1 MPIKELFLQIINMS
15 FTGSLVIVA
24 VLLLRLPL
32 KKAPKFYTYLL
43 WAVVL
48 FRLLCPVSFEFSGS
62 QIPAI
67 QLIEPQ
73 MLEQPKFHISSGI
86 NALDEPVNT
95 YFNGTFYEGVTVP
108 TGTKQD
114 IADTLAVI
122 WLGGVIVITGGSII
136 SLLRL
141 KKRLI
146 GAVNLRDNIY
156 LADNID
162 MPFALGILAPKIYLP
177 STLQEQEMPYIIL
190 HEQTHLSRG
199 DHIVKLLAFAA
210 LALHW
215 FNPLVWLAFR
225 LSMLDME
232 MACDELVLRK
242 MPQDVR
248 CEYSQSLL
256 RLSGGG
262 KARPLSPLAFG
273 ESDPAQ
279 RIKNLLNY
287 RKPTLWLTISAV
299 VLVMAGILLLGG
311 NKPLTVNED
320 NDNIDIDRNF
330 AAQLAATEWKQDITP
345 ELRQAVFDFA
355 AEHHWDF
362 LPIFAA
368 ETKDE
373 ITAVDYLFA
382 YYADNLVWEG
392 LNIIDSPGSVTLA
405 EVQDYAARHFG
416 AGELTVQPT
425 DYMKPFQ
432 FADGT
437 FTSMPAEWRT
447 PPYYELTEITAKPGD
462 NGQIVYTLT
471 MNSYDMSSLV
481 EGYAATDENE
491 EKAVQTAQKA
501 LIAAYNLD
509 ENAAPAEKQQAVRQM
524 IINGDT
530 EALQGLCYQDL
541 NIKVSFALP
550 ENCENAAEDIF
561 YISHLQIA
569 ICYDNATFLITNYVD
584 TTAKH
589 YVNALDLT
597 AYDVDIQMHK
607 VPQEFM
613 FDGLPAP
620 LTVYGV
626 DSKIYFDDPKAAAL
640 PTPYDIMQT
649 DNGYMLPMPD
659 ASGFFGIY
667 TSQKGTALAA
677 LVPNNDEQNGLF
689 YTPGKEYSLF
699 ALQIALQQAL
709 EAQGLISG
717 PTFRG
722 NGGNNI
728 LVYFPL
734 STGETCHLLLSQPA
748 TQGEHGIWCVER
760 WKDGNNH
767 EYFVRVDTDQTV
779 EEYYATLQAECDRG
793 HRPSLLDPEQVA
805 LEFINGQ
812 LYNTAQTGVG
822 ITSRDLVINGGKA
835 YPMYLEQPVSEYFGY
850 ITKFVPEESS
860 IIHLDKALYLTAT
873 ANPDKLKELGIDAD
887 KLDNGYYIHNP
898 QSWPY
903 GLQIT
908 DSTEYKF
915 FKDGSSDYYITTD
928 AAEFA
933 AYLAEFDGDFQPPF
947 WVTTVG
953 PGISKIEQQ
962 YLP

>member
-1 MPIKELFLQIINMS
+1 MPTKELFLQIVNMS
-15 FTGSLVIVA
+15 FTGSLVILA

-32 KKAPKFYTYLL
+32 KKAPKIYTYLL
-43 WAVVL
+43 WALVL
-48 FRLLCPVSFEFSGS
+48 FRLLCPFSFEFSGS
-62 QIPAI
+62 QIPAG

-73 MLEQPKFHISSGI
+73 MLEQPQFHISSGI

-95 YFNGTFYEGVTVP
+95 YFDGTFYEGVTVP

-122 WLGGVIVITGGSII
+122 WLGGICVITVGSII

-141 KKRLI
+141 KKRLV
-146 GAVNLRDNIY
+146 GAVKLRDNIY

-162 MPFALGILAPKIYLP
+162 MPFALGVLAPKIYLP

-232 MACDELVLRK
+232 MSCDELVLRK

-262 KARPLSPLAFG
+262 KTRPLSPLAFG
-273 ESDPAQ
+273 ESDPAH

-287 RKPTLWLTISAV
+287 RKPTLWLTVSAV
-299 VLVMAGILLLGG
+299 VLVIAGVLLLGG
-311 NKPLTVNED
+311 NKPLTTNE
-320 NDNIDIDRNF
+320 NTDIDRNF
-330 AAQLAATEWKQDITP
+330 AAQLAAEEWQEGITP
-345 ELRQAVFDFA
+345 ELREAVFDFA
-355 AEHHWDF
+355 AKHHWAF
-362 LPIFAA
+362 LPEFTA

-373 ITAVDYLFA
+373 VSAVDYLFA

-392 LNIIDSPGSVTLA
+392 NDIIESPDSVTLA
-405 EVQDYAARHFG
+405 EVQDYATRHFG
-416 AGELTVQPT
+416 AGELNIKPT
-425 DYMKPFQ
+425 DYMKPF
-432 FADGT
+432 FLTDGV
-437 FTSMPAEWRT
+437 FTSLPTSWWT
-447 PPYYELTEITAKPGD
+447 PPYYELTKITAVPGN
-462 NGQIVYTLT
+462 NGETVYTLT
-471 MNSYDMSSLV
+471 MSEYYMESLV
-481 EGYAATDENE
+481 NVYATADEDE
-491 EKAVQTAQKA
+491 EKAVQTAQNA
-501 LIAAYNLD
+501 LKTAYNLD
-509 ENAAPAEKQQAVRQM
+509 ENATVLEKQQAVRQM

-530 EALQGLCYQDL
+530 EALQGLRYQDTE
-541 NIKVSFALP
+541 IIVTFSLP
-550 ENCENAAEDIF
+550 PNCENAAEDIF
-561 YISHLQIA
+561 YISHAQIE
-569 ICYDNATFLITNYVD
+569 ICRDNDLFLIRNYVEKE
-584 TTAKH
+584 AEH

-597 AYDVDIQMHK
+597 SYDVDIQLHK
-607 VPQEFM
+607 VPQEFA
-613 FDGLPAP
+613 FDGLSAP

-626 DSKIYFDDPKAAAL
+626 DSTIRFDDPKATAM
-640 PTPYDIMQT
+640 PTPYDIIQT
-649 DNGYMLPMPD
+649 DDGYMLPLRD
-659 ASGFFGIY
+659 VSGFYGLY
-667 TSQKGTALAA
+667 TTQKGTALAA
-677 LVPNNDEQNGLF
+677 FVPNSDEQSNVF
-689 YTPGKEYSLF
+689 YNPDKEYSPF

-717 PTFRG
+717 PTFSG
-722 NGGNNI
+722 DGGNNV

-767 EYFVRVDTDQTV
+767 EYFVTVDTDQTV
-779 EEYYATLQAECDRG
+779 EEYYAALQAACDNG
-793 HRPSLLDPEQVA
+793 HQPALLDPEQVA
-805 LEFINGQ
+805 LQFINGQ

-850 ITKFVPEESS
+850 ITKFAPAESS

-903 GLQIT
+903 ALQIT
-908 DSTEYKF
+908 DNTEYKF
-915 FKDGSSDYYITTD
+915 FKDGSSEYYTTTD

-933 AYLAEFDGDFQPPF
+933 AYLAKFDGDFQPPF

>member
-1 MPIKELFLQIINMS
+1 MPTKELFLQIVNMS
-15 FTGSLVIVA
+15 FTGSLVILA

-32 KKAPKFYTYLL
+32 KKAPKIYTYLL

-48 FRLLCPVSFEFSGS
+48 FRLLCPFSFEFSGS
-62 QIPAI
+62 QIPAG

-73 MLEQPKFHISSGI
+73 MLEQPQFHISSGI

-95 YFNGTFYEGVTVP
+95 YFDGTFYEGVTVP

-122 WLGGVIVITGGSII
+122 WLGGICVITVGSII

-141 KKRLI
+141 KKRLV
-146 GAVNLRDNIY
+146 GAVKLRDNIY

-162 MPFALGILAPKIYLP
+162 MPFALGVLAPKIYLP
-177 STLQEQEMPYIIL
+177 STLQGQEMPYIIL

-232 MACDELVLRK
+232 MSCDELVLRK

-248 CEYSQSLL
+248 CEYSQSLI

-262 KARPLSPLAFG
+262 KTRPLSPLAFG

-330 AAQLAATEWKQDITP
+330 AAQLAAEEWQEGITP
-345 ELRQAVFDFA
+345 ELREAVFDFA

-368 ETKDE
+368 ETQDE

-416 AGELTVQPT
+416 AGELTVQST

-550 ENCENAAEDIF
+550 ENCKNAAEDIF

-569 ICYDNATFLITNYVD
+569 ICYDNDTFLIKNYVD
-584 TTAKH
+584 KAAEH

-613 FDGLPAP
+613 FDDLPSP

-689 YTPGKEYSLF
+689 YNPDKEYSPF

-717 PTFRG
+717 PTFSG
-722 NGGNNI
+722 DGGNNV

-767 EYFVRVDTDQTV
+767 EYFVTVDTDQTV
-779 EEYYATLQAECDRG
+779 EEYYAALQAACDNG
-793 HRPSLLDPEQVA
+793 HQPALLDPEQVA
-805 LEFINGQ
+805 LQFINGQ

-850 ITKFVPEESS
+850 ITKFAPAESS
-860 IIHLDKALYLTAT
+860 IIHLDKAQYLTAT

-903 GLQIT
+903 ALQIT
-908 DSTEYKF
+908 DNTEYKF
-915 FKDGSSDYYITTD
+915 FKDGSSEYYTTTD

-933 AYLAEFDGDFQPPF
+933 AYLAKFDGDFQPPF

>member
-1 MPIKELFLQIINMS
+1 MPTKELFLQIVNMS
-15 FTGSLVIVA
+15 FTGSLVILA
-24 VLLLRLPL
+24 VLLLRLLL

-62 QIPAI
+62 QIPAG

-95 YFNGTFYEGVTVP
+95 YFDGTFYEGVTVP

-122 WLGGVIVITGGSII
+122 WLGGVCVIIGGSII

-141 KKRLI
+141 KKRLV
-146 GAVNLRDNIY
+146 GAVKLRDNIY

-162 MPFALGILAPKIYLP
+162 MPFALGVLVPKIYLP

-190 HEQTHLSRG
+190 HEQMHLSRG

-232 MACDELVLRK
+232 MSCDELVLRK

-262 KARPLSPLAFG
+262 KTRPLSPLAFG
-273 ESDPAQ
+273 ESDPAH

-287 RKPTLWLTISAV
+287 RKPTLWLTVSAV
-299 VLVMAGILLLGG
+299 VLVVAGVLLLGG
-311 NKPLTVNED
+311 NKPLTTNENTD
-320 NDNIDIDRNF
+320 IDIDRNF
-330 AAQLAATEWKQDITP
+330 AAQLAAEEWQEGITP
-345 ELRQAVFDFA
+345 ELREAVFDFA
-355 AEHHWDF
+355 AEHCWDF
-362 LPIFAA
+362 LPTFTA
-368 ETKDE
+368 ETKAE
-373 ITAVDYLFA
+373 VSAIEYLLA
-382 YYADNLVWEG
+382 YDADHLVWEG
-392 LNIIDSPGSVTLA
+392 NNIIDSLDSITLA
-405 EVQDYAARHFG
+405 EVQDYATRHFG

-425 DYMKPFQ
+425 DYMKPYR
-432 FADGT
+432 FADGI
-437 FTSMPAEWRT
+437 FTSMPTEWRT
-447 PPYYELTEITAKPGD
+447 PPYYELTKITAVPGD
-462 NGQIVYTLT
+462 NGETVYTLI
-471 MNSYDMSSLV
+471 MSEYDMSSLV
-481 EGYAATDENE
+481 EGYSPVDENA
-491 EKAVQTAQKA
+491 EKAVQTAQNA
-501 LIAAYNLD
+501 LKTAYNLD
-509 ENAAPAEKQQAVRQM
+509 ENATVLEKQQAVRQM
-524 IINGDT
+524 IINGNT
-530 EALQGLCYQDL
+530 EALQGLRYQD
-541 NIKVSFALP
+541 IDIMVTFSLP
-550 ENCENAAEDIF
+550 PNCENAAEDIF
-561 YISHLQIA
+561 YISHAQIA
-569 ICYDNATFLITNYVD
+569 ICRDNDLFLIRNYVD
-584 TTAKH
+584 KVAEH

-597 AYDVDIQMHK
+597 AYDVDIQLHK
-607 VPQEFM
+607 VPHEFM
-613 FDGLPAP
+613 FDDLPAP

-626 DSKIYFDDPKAAAL
+626 DSKIYFDDPKAAAM
-640 PTPYDIMQT
+640 PTPYDIKQT
-649 DNGYMLPMPD
+649 DDGYMLPMRD
-659 ASGFFGIY
+659 ASGFFGLY
-667 TSQKGTALAA
+667 TTQKGTALAA
-677 LVPNNDEQNGLF
+677 IVPNSDEQSNIF
-689 YTPGKEYSLF
+689 YNPDKEYSLF

-709 EAQGLISG
+709 EAQCLING
-717 PTFRG
+717 PTFSG
-722 NGGNNI
+722 DGGNNV

-767 EYFVRVDTDQTV
+767 EYFVTVDTDQTV
-779 EEYYATLQAECDRG
+779 EEYYAALQAACDNG
-793 HRPSLLDPEQVA
+793 HQPALLDPEQVA
-805 LEFINGQ
+805 LQFINGQ
-812 LYNTAQTGVG
+812 LYNTAKTGVG
-822 ITSRDLVINGGKA
+822 ITSRDLKINSGKA

-850 ITKFVPEESS
+850 ITKFAPAESS
-860 IIHLDKALYLTAT
+860 IIHLDKAQYLTTT

-903 GLQIT
+903 ALQIT
-908 DSTEYKF
+908 DNTEYKF
-915 FKDGSSDYYITTD
+915 FKDGSSEYYTTTD

-933 AYLAEFDGDFQPPF
+933 AYLTKFNGDFQPPF

>member
-1 MPIKELFLQIINMS
+1 MPTKELFLQIVNMS
-15 FTGSLVIVA
+15 FTGSLVILA

-32 KKAPKFYTYLL
+32 KKAPKIYTYLL
-43 WAVVL
+43 WALVL
-48 FRLLCPVSFEFSGS
+48 FRLLCPFSFEFSGS
-62 QIPAI
+62 QIPAG

-73 MLEQPKFHISSGI
+73 MLEQPQFHISSGI

-95 YFNGTFYEGVTVP
+95 YFDGTFYEGVTVP

-122 WLGGVIVITGGSII
+122 WLGGICVITVGSII

-141 KKRLI
+141 KKRLV
-146 GAVNLRDNIY
+146 GAVKLRDNIY

-162 MPFALGILAPKIYLP
+162 MPFALGVLAPKIYLP

-232 MACDELVLRK
+232 MSCDELVLRK

-256 RLSGGG
+256 RLSGGD
-262 KARPLSPLAFG
+262 KTRPLSPLAFG
-273 ESDPAQ
+273 ESDPAH

-287 RKPTLWLTISAV
+287 RKPTLWLTVSAV
-299 VLVMAGILLLGG
+299 VLVIAGVLLLGG
-311 NKPLTVNED
+311 NKPLTTNE
-320 NDNIDIDRNF
+320 NTDIDRNF
-330 AAQLAATEWKQDITP
+330 AAQLAAEEWQEGITP
-345 ELRQAVFDFA
+345 ELREAVFDFA
-355 AEHHWDF
+355 AKHHWAF
-362 LPIFAA
+362 LPEFTA

-373 ITAVDYLFA
+373 VSAVDYLFA

-392 LNIIDSPGSVTLA
+392 NDIIESPDSVTLA
-405 EVQDYAARHFG
+405 EVQDYATRHFG
-416 AGELTVQPT
+416 AGELNIKPT
-425 DYMKPFQ
+425 DYMKPF
-432 FADGT
+432 FLTDGV
-437 FTSMPAEWRT
+437 FTSLPTSWWT
-447 PPYYELTEITAKPGD
+447 PPYYELTKITAVPGN
-462 NGQIVYTLT
+462 NGETVYTLT
-471 MNSYDMSSLV
+471 MSEYYMESLV
-481 EGYAATDENE
+481 NVYATADEDE
-491 EKAVQTAQKA
+491 EKAVQTAQNA
-501 LIAAYNLD
+501 LKTAYNLD
-509 ENAAPAEKQQAVRQM
+509 ENATVLEKQQAVRQM

-530 EALQGLCYQDL
+530 EALQGLRYQDTE
-541 NIKVSFALP
+541 IIVTFSLP
-550 ENCENAAEDIF
+550 PNCENAAEDIF
-561 YISHLQIA
+561 YISHAQIE
-569 ICYDNATFLITNYVD
+569 ICRDNDLFLIRNYVEKE
-584 TTAKH
+584 AEH

-597 AYDVDIQMHK
+597 SYDVDIQLHK
-607 VPQEFM
+607 VPQEFA
-613 FDGLPAP
+613 FDGLSAP

-626 DSKIYFDDPKAAAL
+626 DSTIRFDDPKATAM
-640 PTPYDIMQT
+640 PTPYDIIQT
-649 DNGYMLPMPD
+649 DDGYMLPLRD
-659 ASGFFGIY
+659 VSGFYGLY
-667 TSQKGTALAA
+667 TTQKGTALAA
-677 LVPNNDEQNGLF
+677 FVPNSDEQSNVF
-689 YTPGKEYSLF
+689 YNPDKEYSPF

-717 PTFRG
+717 PTFSG
-722 NGGNNI
+722 DGGNNV

-767 EYFVRVDTDQTV
+767 EYFVTVDTDQTV
-779 EEYYATLQAECDRG
+779 EEYYAALQAACDNG
-793 HRPSLLDPEQVA
+793 HQPALLDPEQVA
-805 LEFINGQ
+805 LQFINGQ

-850 ITKFVPEESS
+850 ITKFAPAESS

-903 GLQIT
+903 ALQIT
-908 DSTEYKF
+908 DNTEYKF
-915 FKDGSSDYYITTD
+915 FKDGSSEYYTTTD

-933 AYLAEFDGDFQPPF
+933 AYLAKFDGDFQPPF

>member
-1 MPIKELFLQIINMS
+1 MPTKELFLQIVNMS
-15 FTGSLVIVA
+15 FTGSLVILA

-32 KKAPKFYTYLL
+32 KKAPKIYTYLL

-48 FRLLCPVSFEFSGS
+48 FRLLCPFSFEFSGS
-62 QIPAI
+62 QIPAG

-73 MLEQPKFHISSGI
+73 MLEQPQFHISSGI

-95 YFNGTFYEGVTVP
+95 YFDDTFYEGVTVP

-122 WLGGVIVITGGSII
+122 WLGGICVITVGSII

-141 KKRLI
+141 KKRLV
-146 GAVNLRDNIY
+146 GAVKLRDNIY

-162 MPFALGILAPKIYLP
+162 MPFALGVLAPKIYLP

-232 MACDELVLRK
+232 MSCDELVLRK

-262 KARPLSPLAFG
+262 KTRPLSPLAFG
-273 ESDPAQ
+273 ESDPAH

-287 RKPTLWLTISAV
+287 RKPTLWLTVSSV
-299 VLVMAGILLLGG
+299 VLVIAGVLLLGG
-311 NKPLTVNED
+311 NKPLTTNE
-320 NDNIDIDRNF
+320 NTDIDRNF
-330 AAQLAATEWKQDITP
+330 AAQLAAEEWQEGITP
-345 ELRQAVFDFA
+345 ELREAVFDFA
-355 AEHHWDF
+355 AKHHWAF
-362 LPIFAA
+362 LPEFTA

-373 ITAVDYLFA
+373 VSAVDYLFA

-392 LNIIDSPGSVTLA
+392 NDIIESPDSVTLA
-405 EVQDYAARHFG
+405 EVQDYATRHFG
-416 AGELTVQPT
+416 AGELNIKPT
-425 DYMKPFQ
+425 DYMKPF
-432 FADGT
+432 FLTDGV
-437 FTSMPAEWRT
+437 FTSLPTSWWT
-447 PPYYELTEITAKPGD
+447 PPYYELTKITAVPGN
-462 NGQIVYTLT
+462 NGETVYTLT
-471 MNSYDMSSLV
+471 MSEYYMESLV
-481 EGYAATDENE
+481 NVYATADEDE
-491 EKAVQTAQKA
+491 EKAVQTAQNA
-501 LIAAYNLD
+501 LKTAYNLD
-509 ENAAPAEKQQAVRQM
+509 ENATVLEKHQAVRQM

-530 EALQGLCYQDL
+530 EALQGLRYQDTE
-541 NIKVSFALP
+541 IIVTFSLP
-550 ENCENAAEDIF
+550 PNCENAAEDIF
-561 YISHLQIA
+561 YISHAQIE
-569 ICYDNATFLITNYVD
+569 ICRDNDLFLIRNYVEKE
-584 TTAKH
+584 AEH

-597 AYDVDIQMHK
+597 SYDVDIQLHK
-607 VPQEFM
+607 VPQEFA
-613 FDGLPAP
+613 FDGLSAP

-626 DSKIYFDDPKAAAL
+626 DSTIRFDDPKAAAM
-640 PTPYDIMQT
+640 PTPYDIIQT
-649 DNGYMLPMPD
+649 DDGYMLPLRD
-659 ASGFFGIY
+659 VSGFYGLY
-667 TSQKGTALAA
+667 TTQKGTALAA
-677 LVPNNDEQNGLF
+677 FVPNSDEQSNVF
-689 YTPGKEYSLF
+689 YNPDKEYSPF

-717 PTFRG
+717 PTFSG
-722 NGGNNI
+722 DGGNNV

-767 EYFVRVDTDQTV
+767 EYFVTVDTDQTV
-779 EEYYATLQAECDRG
+779 EEYYAALQAACDNG
-793 HRPSLLDPEQVA
+793 HQPALLDPEQVA
-805 LEFINGQ
+805 LQFINGQ

-850 ITKFVPEESS
+850 ITKFAPAESS

-898 QSWPY
+898 QTWPY
-903 GLQIT
+903 ALQIT
-908 DSTEYKF
+908 DNTEYKF
-915 FKDGSSDYYITTD
+915 FKDGSSEYYTTTD

-933 AYLAEFDGDFQPPF
+933 AYLAKFDGDFQPPF